1 MDNLGVR
8 LPVDATT
15 KSKFKA
21 KGLTSQMKEEIPVDS
36 RKVHRENCR
45 VLVADNYSGVIT

>member
-21 KGLTSQMKEEIPVDS
+21 KGLTSQMKEEILLIPEKCIV
-36 RKVHRENCR
+36 K
-45 VLVADNYSGVIT
+45 LSGIGRR

>member
-8 LPVDATT
+8 HPVDATT

-21 KGLTSQMKEEIPVDS
+21 KGLTSHMKKEMTVDS
-36 RKVHRENCR
+36 RKVHREIV
-45 VLVADNYSGVIT
+45 VLVADIYLGRA

>member
-21 KGLTSQMKEEIPVDS
+21 KGLTSQMKKEIPVDS
-36 RKVHRENCR
+36 RKVQREIM
-45 VLVADNYSGVIT
+45 AYWSQITIRA

>member
-21 KGLTSQMKEEIPVDS
+21 KGLRVRGKKKFLLIPEKCIVKLS
-36 RKVHRENCR
+36 RIGRR
-45 VLVADNYSGVIT
+45 

>member
-8 LPVDATT
+8 LPVDTTT

-36 RKVHRENCR
+36 RKVHREIIGYWSQVTIR
-45 VLVADNYSGVIT
+45 A

>member
-21 KGLTSQMKEEIPVDS
+21 KGLTSQMKEKCLLIPEKRQKTPGFAKS
-36 RKVHRENCR
+36 IEGT
-45 VLVADNYSGVIT
+45 S

>member
-8 LPVDATT
+8 LPVDATA

-21 KGLTSQMKEEIPVDS
+21 KGLTSQMKEEMTVDS
-36 RKVHRENCR
+36 RKVHHEIIG
-45 VLVADNYSGVIT
+45 YWSQITIRA